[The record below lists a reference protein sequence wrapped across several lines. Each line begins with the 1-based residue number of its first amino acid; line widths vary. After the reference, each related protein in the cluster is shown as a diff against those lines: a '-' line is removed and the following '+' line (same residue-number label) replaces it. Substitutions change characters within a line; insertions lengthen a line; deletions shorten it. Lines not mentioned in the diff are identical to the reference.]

1 MVDKLDNK
9 AISKKYVERA
19 DAIKNSGL
27 CCGKLII
34 PKLTRTDEDIMIYGD
49 PQKLIYVERHY
60 SLWDIYWDE
69 F

>member
-34 PKLTRTDEDIMIYGD
+34 PLSTAHLTSWAN
-49 PQKLIYVERHY
+49 
-60 SLWDIYWDE
+60 SL
-69 F
+69 